1 MIGRNR
7 SVLCKTKRLQK
18 HINRLTLLVAMAMGL
33 DGFYVCAQ
41 VRGQFIVKEGDEAPS
56 FSYVAMDG
64 DTLDTDFMRGRVTLL
79 QFAASW
85 CPFSQAQLLDIQE
98 FIYDKYSSS
107 AEFDIMV
114 FCVDTTENAQSK
126 LKEIIETDGV
136 KLPYSYD
143 RDNHIYNLFST
154 PKGNVTR
161 SVIIDREWRIV
172 ELHDLHTWRN
182 LKQMKRTVKR
192 LLRKED

>member
-1 MIGRNR
+1 M
-7 SVLCKTKRLQK
+7 LCKTKRLQK
-18 HINRLTLLVAMAMGL
+18 YINRLTLLVAMAMGL

-126 LKEIIETDGV
+126 FKEIIETDGV

>member
-1 MIGRNR
+1 
-7 SVLCKTKRLQK
+7 
-18 HINRLTLLVAMAMGL
+18 MAMGL

-107 AEFDIMV
+107 EEFDIMV

-126 LKEIIETDGV
+126 FKEIIETDGV
-136 KLPYSYD
+136 KLHYSYD

>member
-1 MIGRNR
+1 M
-7 SVLCKTKRLQK
+7 LCKTKRLQK
-18 HINRLTLLVAMAMGL
+18 YINRLTLLVAMAMGL

-98 FIYDKYSSS
+98 FIYDKYSSY

-126 LKEIIETDGV
+126 FKEIIETDGV
-136 KLPYSYD
+136 RLPYSYD

-182 LKQMKRTVKR
+182 LKQMRRTVKR